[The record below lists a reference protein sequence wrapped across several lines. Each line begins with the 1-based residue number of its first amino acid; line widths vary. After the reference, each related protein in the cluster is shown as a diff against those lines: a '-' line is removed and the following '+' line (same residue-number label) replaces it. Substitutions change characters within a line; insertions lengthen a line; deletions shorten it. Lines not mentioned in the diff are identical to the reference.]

1 MYSTLA
7 QPKSASPVPNQ
18 YSGPM
23 PQHHA
28 THRHA
33 STPNVQLRNV
43 SAFPAF
49 LFSLIVGIL
58 PPLRE
63 WGPERSANVRQ
74 FADTTIRMD
83 GYELRAGRHPRPF
96 VRPYRRYD
104 HRAVGFRMPVDEH
117 DRRSCGLL
125 DEHSRMAR
133 RFQLFCDRRGAFGQS
148 CLDIPRHPQGG
159 ARFGW
164 RACGHRHVRHF
175 PAGFGLPDGRGHAG
189 GDLYRGHAGVQR
201 GATVFEPGPFRCGGG
216 FACVA

>member
-33 STPNVQLRNV
+33 STPNIQLRNV

-133 RFQLFCDRRGAFGQS
+133 RFQLFCDRRGGLRQS
-148 CLDIPRHPQGG
+148 CLDTPFAIRKAVRDLGG
-159 ARFGW
+159 EHVVIARTALSCW
-164 RACGHRHVRHF
+164 LWLARWA
-175 PAGFGLPDGRGHAG
+175 RGHAG

-201 GATVFEPGPFRCGGG
+201 GRATVF
-216 FACVA
+216 